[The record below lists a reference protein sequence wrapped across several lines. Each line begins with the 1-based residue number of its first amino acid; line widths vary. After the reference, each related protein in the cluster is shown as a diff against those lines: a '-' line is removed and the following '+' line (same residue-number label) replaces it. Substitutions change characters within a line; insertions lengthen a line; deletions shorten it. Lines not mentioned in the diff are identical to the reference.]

1 MAGRVAVA
9 EAKRS
14 GSLTVARGKHSAHVT
29 CIRHVS
35 SPVVLRMPPQYASRD
50 VELLL
55 EALWA
60 MFTESQ
66 ARKLVVNVPWDESEE
81 PSQMVLADLAALME
95 SWLG

>member
-1 MAGRVAVA
+1 MAGRVVMT
-9 EAKRS
+9 EANRS
-14 GSLTVARGKHSAHVT
+14 GSRAIARGKHGSHAT
-29 CIRHVS
+29 RIRQT
-35 SPVVLRMPPQYASRD
+35 SPVVVLRMPPQYSPHD
-50 VELLL
+50 IEQLLD
-55 EALWA
+55 ALWV

>member
-1 MAGRVAVA
+1 MVQRVTSA

-14 GSLTVARGKHSAHVT
+14 GSLTDARGKHGARVT
-29 CIRHVS
+29 RLHQIS
-35 SPVVLRMPPQYASRD
+35 SSVVLRMPAKCAPRD

-55 EALWA
+55 VALWA
-60 MFTESQ
+60 MFTVEQ